1 MYLLQQMIYS
11 GEYHAEDMVRGH
23 SYLSGA
29 VEGQYSAADHTRHLM
44 QLSLAANRLV
54 GPNFSREVVGR
65 MTSSEGAYARREH
78 PSPQQHQSERSEEQ
92 GNPDDKKGKKS
103 EKKKEDYKREE
114 DPKKKRDRKH
124 EDKRPGR

>member
-1 MYLLQQMIYS
+1 MYLLQQMVYS

-23 SYLSGA
+23 SYLTGA

-44 QLSLAANRLV
+44 QLSLATNRLV

-65 MTSSEGAYARREH
+65 MTSAESASARREH
-78 PSPQQHQSERSEEQ
+78 LSPPQHQSERSEEQ
-92 GNPDDKKGKKS
+92 GNPDDKKWKKS
-103 EKKKEDYKREE
+103 EKRKEDYKREE
-114 DPKKKRDRKH
+114 DLKKKRDRKH

>member
-11 GEYHAEDMVRGH
+11 EEYHADGIVRGH

-65 MTSSEGAYARREH
+65 MTSSESASA
-78 PSPQQHQSERSEEQ
+78 
-92 GNPDDKKGKKS
+92 KKGAS
-103 EKKKEDYKREE
+103 QPSTTPE
-114 DPKKKRDRKH
+114 
-124 EDKRPGR
+124 